1 MRKKR
6 KNQIRQNKV
15 SDKIIANKDKIYRI
29 SDPIQLAEIFYP
41 AKNAN
46 QRRAAF
52 LAIFFEIKNSRDRR
66 LESTDHISEKYNL
79 SQSSI
84 NKARTKMSRL
94 GLIRKREGYWI
105 FSTVFFNTLDKL
117 KEKVVDYQYSALT
130 KEQIELEKMYVEM
143 TKGEIKNPAR
153 NRSRQGFLKLIKQTD
168 TSNNF

>member
-1 MRKKR
+1 MLFETFGHLRGLDMRKKR
-6 KNQIRQNKV
+6 KNLMRQTRV

-41 AKNAN
+41 AKNAGH
-46 QRRAAF
+46 RRAAF
-52 LAIFFEIKNSRDRR
+52 LAIFFEIKNAKGQR
-66 LESTDHISEKYNL
+66 LESTDYISEKYKI

-117 KEKVVDYQYSALT
+117 KEKVMDHQYPAQT

-143 TKGEIKNPAR
+143 VKGEKKTPP
-153 NRSRQGFLKLIKQTD
+153 G
-168 TSNNF
+168 TSPGREF